1 MGNSKTFGVRAKHR
15 RRQRAAKE
23 KMQLHLAG
31 KLEAEQLPELAK
43 RYLQRRLRLTKR
55 S

>member
-1 MGNSKTFGVRAKHR
+1 MGNSKSLSVERKHR
-15 RRQRAAKE
+15 RRQQAAKE

-31 KLEAEQLPELAK
+31 KLEAEQLPELSK
-43 RYLQRRLRLTKR
+43 RYLSRRLRLTKK